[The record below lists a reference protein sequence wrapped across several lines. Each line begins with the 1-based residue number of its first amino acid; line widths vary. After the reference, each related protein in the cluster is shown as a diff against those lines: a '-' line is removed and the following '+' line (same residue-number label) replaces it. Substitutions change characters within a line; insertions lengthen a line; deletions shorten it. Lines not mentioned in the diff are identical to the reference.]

1 MTQAGQQGGD
11 GPERAPDLSCGW
23 AGPGGSQGPRHS
35 PQSGGSF
42 FHSERA
48 SMQAEATGS
57 PQVLG
62 LGAQHWRLWWLEG
75 LKL

>member
-1 MTQAGQQGGD
+1 MVTGQRGLLISLVVGQAPVAHKVLDAAHGQAG
-11 GPERAPDLSCGW
+11 
-23 AGPGGSQGPRHS
+23 GSS
-35 PQSGGSF
+35 

-48 SMQAEATGS
+48 SAQAEATGS

-75 LKL
+75 LKLQSTARG